1 MFRILSE
8 NKNVSARRDATTQT
22 DTEYEPTLVEKNNEI
37 LEQALDEVALDEQR
51 KMQDVKEADRERA
64 CKERLELLRE
74 TECRFKNP
82 IYVLSKNGAPLHY
95 YDKKCKAVKTMRE
108 MARKM
113 CLNYIGGLF
122 DPHTYLAVK
131 HETDDCVDVVRFLNN
146 TLIRYDETVC
156 KFRVFQVFKM

>member
-8 NKNVSARRDATTQT
+8 NKNVSSHSDAATQT
-22 DTEYEPTLVEKNNEI
+22 DTEYEPTLVQKNNEI
-37 LEQALDEVALDEQR
+37 LEQALDEV
-51 KMQDVKEADRERA
+51 MQDVKEADRERK
-64 CKERLELLRE
+64 CKERLELLRD

-82 IYVLSKNGAPLHY
+82 IYVLSKNGVPLHY

-131 HETDDCVDVVRFLNN
+131 HETDDCVDVVRFINN

>member
-8 NKNVSARRDATTQT
+8 KKNVSSHCDAATQT
-22 DTEYEPTLVEKNNEI
+22 DDTEYEPTLVQKNNEI
-37 LEQALDEVALDEQR
+37 LEQALDEV
-51 KMQDVKEADRERA
+51 MQDVKEADRERK
-64 CKERLELLRE
+64 CKERLELLRDA
-74 TECRFKNP
+74 ECRFKNP
-82 IYVLSKNGAPLHY
+82 IYVLLKNVVPLHY